1 MLLEVYNGHSNDRVD
16 VIRTYT
22 FVQYTDYFND
32 IGTFTVKV
40 PITEKSLPNLMVE
53 GNYILFEKLGDK
65 FEMGVIKYFHKEGLE
80 TPTVEIKGYMFS
92 HLLTY
97 RVFQKTFRLYGRV
110 FDIQRDFITKM
121 FINCDDL
128 RRQIDEVML
137 APTYAQ
143 DTPKIQFC
151 ETGKDAAEAIKDMNE
166 PYGYGFAL
174 TPSIAKYDPTTGRD
188 QNIMSY
194 VFRQYVP
201 TRRTIGNEEGN
212 DPVVFDME
220 LSNLSDLMYEVDAT
234 QSKNVAIVAG
244 EDTAQNRKVIEV
256 GVDSLYGID
265 RNELYVD
272 ARDLQMEE
280 QEADHY
286 LTYDET
292 IMLLNQ
298 MYPNGVS

>member
-1 MLLEVYNGHSNDRVD
+1 MLLEVYNGKSNDRVD
-16 VIRTYT
+16 VIRTYM

-32 IGTFTVKV
+32 VGTFTVKV

-53 GNYILFEKLGDK
+53 GNYILFEIIGGKA
-65 FEMGVIKYFHKEGLE
+65 EMGVIKYFHKEGIE
-80 TPTVEIKGYMFS
+80 TPYVEIKGYMFS
-92 HLLTY
+92 HILTY
-97 RVFQKTFRLYGRV
+97 RVFQKTYKQYGRV
-110 FDIQRDFITKM
+110 FDIQREFITKM
-121 FINCDDL
+121 FINCDDM
-128 RRQIDEVML
+128 RRQIDEFML

-151 ETGKDAAEAIKDMNE
+151 ETGVDAAEAIKNMNE

-174 TPSIAKYDPTTGRD
+174 TPALAKYDPTTGRN
-188 QNIMSY
+188 QNIMNY

-201 TRRTIGNEEGN
+201 TVRTIRNEQGN

-234 QSKNVAIVAG
+234 ASKTVAIVAG
-244 EDTAQNRKVIEV
+244 EDTGSNRKLVEV
-256 GVDSLYGID
+256 GVSSLSGIE

-280 QEADHY
+280 QEANQY

-292 IMLLNQ
+292 MMLLNQ
-298 MYPNGVS
+298 MYPNGV

>member
-1 MLLEVYNGHSNDRVD
+1 MLLEVYNGKSNDRVD
-16 VIRTYT
+16 VIRTYM

-32 IGTFTVKV
+32 VGTFTVKV

-53 GNYILFEKLGDK
+53 GNYILFEIIGGKV
-65 FEMGVIKYFHKEGLE
+65 EMGVIKYFHKEGIE
-80 TPTVEIKGYMFS
+80 TPYVEIKGYMFS
-92 HLLTY
+92 HILTY
-97 RVFQKTFRLYGRV
+97 RVFQKTYKQYGRV
-110 FDIQRDFITKM
+110 FDIQREFIARM
-121 FINCDDL
+121 FINCDDM
-128 RRQIDEVML
+128 RRQIDEFML

-143 DTPKIQFC
+143 DTEKIQFC
-151 ETGKDAAEAIKDMNE
+151 ETGADAAEAIKNMNE

-174 TPSIAKYDPTTGRD
+174 TPALAKYDPTTGRN
-188 QNIMSY
+188 QNIMNY

-201 TRRTIGNEEGN
+201 TVRTIKNEQGN

-234 QSKNVAIVAG
+234 ASKTVAIVAG
-244 EDTAQNRKVIEV
+244 EDVGENRKLIEV
-256 GVDSLYGID
+256 GVSSLSGID

-280 QEADHY
+280 QEANQY

-292 IMLLNQ
+292 MMLLNQ
-298 MYPNGVS
+298 MYPNGV

>member
-1 MLLEVYNGHSNDRVD
+1 MMLLEVYNGKSNDRVD
-16 VIRTYT
+16 VIRTYM

-32 IGTFTVKV
+32 VGTFTVKV

-53 GNYILFEKLGDK
+53 GNYILFEIIGGKV
-65 FEMGVIKYFHKEGLE
+65 EMGVIKYFHKEGIE
-80 TPTVEIKGYMFS
+80 TPYVEIKGYMFS
-92 HLLTY
+92 HILTY
-97 RVFQKTFRLYGRV
+97 RVFQKTYKQYGRV
-110 FDIQRDFITKM
+110 FDIQREFITRM
-121 FINCDDL
+121 FINCDDM
-128 RRQIDEVML
+128 RRQIDEFML

-143 DTPKIQFC
+143 DTEKVQFC
-151 ETGKDAAEAIKDMNE
+151 ETGADAAEAIKNMNE

-174 TPSIAKYDPTTGRD
+174 TPALAKYDPTTGRN
-188 QNIMSY
+188 QNIMNY

-201 TRRTIGNEEGN
+201 TVRTIKNEQGN

-234 QSKNVAIVAG
+234 ASKTVAIVAG
-244 EDTAQNRKVIEV
+244 EDVGENRKLIEV
-256 GVDSLYGID
+256 GVSSLSGID

-280 QEADHY
+280 QEANQY

-292 IMLLNQ
+292 MMLLNQ
-298 MYPNGVS
+298 MYPNGV

>member
-1 MLLEVYNGHSNDRVD
+1 MLLEVYNGKSNDRVD
-16 VIRTYT
+16 VIRTYM

-32 IGTFTVKV
+32 VGTFTVKV

-53 GNYILFEKLGDK
+53 GNYILFEIIGGKV
-65 FEMGVIKYFHKEGLE
+65 EMGVIKYFHKEGIE
-80 TPTVEIKGYMFS
+80 TPYVEIKGYMFS
-92 HLLTY
+92 HILTY
-97 RVFQKTFRLYGRV
+97 RVFQKTYKQYGRV
-110 FDIQRDFITKM
+110 FDIQREFITRM
-121 FINCDDL
+121 FINCDDM
-128 RRQIDEVML
+128 RRQIDEFML

-143 DTPKIQFC
+143 DTEKVQFC
-151 ETGKDAAEAIKDMNE
+151 ETGADAAEAIKNMNE

-174 TPSIAKYDPTTGRD
+174 TPALAKYDPTTGRN
-188 QNIMSY
+188 QNIMNY

-201 TRRTIGNEEGN
+201 TVRTIKNEQGN

-234 QSKNVAIVAG
+234 ASKTVAIVAG
-244 EDTAQNRKVIEV
+244 EDVGENRKLIEV
-256 GVDSLYGID
+256 GVSSLSGID

-280 QEADHY
+280 QEANQY

-292 IMLLNQ
+292 MMLLNQ
-298 MYPNGVS
+298 MYPNGV